1 MFVLRHTCR
10 PRNIKEEEALRIKQ
24 SAYNY
29 SDTGVKEFLFD
40 IKQTYILMKYLF
52 KKVLN
57 FLFISVQNPLY
68 NEILS
73 MHFLGCPGCKKYMI
87 DLWAMLWG
95 KQFIQKL
102 FLSLKYKWLEGN
114 FF

>member
-1 MFVLRHTCR
+1 
-10 PRNIKEEEALRIKQ
+10 
-24 SAYNY
+24 
-29 SDTGVKEFLFD
+29 
-40 IKQTYILMKYLF
+40 MKYLF

-73 MHFLGCPGCKKYMI
+73 MYFHGFIECKKYMI
-87 DLWAMLWG
+87 DSWAKLWG